1 MKRIIIAATAAAALA
16 LGLGITAA
24 NAAPQPVERTLP
36 SGAQTANVAPM
47 ALPSGACGPLIQG
60 TLFVPPGTRVTAAQ
74 AAAAFGAQVRDT
86 TRPSLLAPPTDRRV
100 VQSGG
105 SWTSNRHMSTALLE
119 TTADLQQR
127 RWYQIVWQ
135 AC

>member
-1 MKRIIIAATAAAALA
+1 MKRIIIAATAAATLA

-24 NAAPQPVERTLP
+24 NAATQPVERALP
-36 SGAQTANVAPM
+36 SGAQSANVAPM

-86 TRPSLLAPPTDRRV
+86 TRPSQPAPPSNRRV
-100 VQSGG
+100 MQTGGAWQS
-105 SWTSNRHMSTALLE
+105 SRHMDTALLE
-119 TTADLQQR
+119 TTADFQQR

-135 AC
+135 SC